1 MGNAV
6 KPIFGKDSMKII
18 KQELLENSIDTVFKL
33 LLINNNEIASLPT
46 I

>member
-6 KPIFGKDSMKII
+6 KPIFGKDIMKII